1 MTFPLSLHPDV
12 NNISQ
17 RPMRERGRPAC
28 HPPLLPH
35 ALRFSAFYALFSSTT
50 ASLALSARTSCCII
64 GNFTLCIW
72 RCKGGL
78 GGGGGWERKEG
89 MVWRVQLK
97 ASGSAQAPFFHL
109 NWFQRMGKQNQVI
122 RTARCLATSCN
133 TKAALFPSAGVSVS
147 LDSKTTSEIQAFF
160 FFFSKS
166 LFVQSEH
173 IGDQPWASG
182 RRSKRNP
189 GCRSGARTTHFLVLN
204 AFCIPH
210 C

>member
-35 ALRFSAFYALFSSTT
+35 ALRFSAFYAFFSSTT
-50 ASLALSARTSCCII
+50 ASLALSTRTSCCII
-64 GNFTLCIW
+64 GNFTLRIW
-72 RCKGGL
+72 RCKR
-78 GGGGGWERKEG
+78 GGGRKEG

-147 LDSKTTSEIQAFF
+147 MDSKTTSEIQAFF
-160 FFFSKS
+160 FFFVLKVFLSN
-166 LFVQSEH
+166 
-173 IGDQPWASG
+173 
-182 RRSKRNP
+182 RS
-189 GCRSGARTTHFLVLN
+189 T
-204 AFCIPH
+204 
-210 C
+210 